1 MNRFLLLKSTHFR
14 IVQCKPNIDCC
25 YNFNISKLYMFPLL
39 YGLSLVPSA
48 VQVYYMVC
56 ILRLFCVQTFML
68 RYNFRAYVSAIKQN
82 ICCPSYLSLK
92 TYILL
97 DPLFISFGHHSFQA
111 NFPLYLVHQ
120 YPTTDHE
127 PVIALEEGHGRKSMT
142 LFTAADVIP
151 YIVEHS
157 TMYLC

>member
-56 ILRLFCVQTFML
+56 ILRLLCVQTFML
-68 RYNFRAYVSAIKQN
+68 RHDFRAYVSAIKQN

-92 TYILL
+92 TY
-97 DPLFISFGHHSFQA
+97 DSVRSFIHIFWPSFLSSK
-111 NFPLYLVHQ
+111 FPSLPGPSVSYN
-120 YPTTDHE
+120 
-127 PVIALEEGHGRKSMT
+127 RS
-142 LFTAADVIP
+142 
-151 YIVEHS
+151 
-157 TMYLC
+157 